1 MDIQYKR
8 YFFQK
13 NFKFKIHIQRKKIL
27 NFIPSTNKIPKIT
40 GGKNIITK
48 IKSKLKKG
56 IRTSNENI
64 ILSSFLVFLRNPISI
79 RLTYR
84 NFRQPK

>member
-40 GGKNIITK
+40 GGEKIITK
-48 IKSKLKKG
+48 IKSKLKKA
-56 IRTSNENI
+56 
-64 ILSSFLVFLRNPISI
+64 
-79 RLTYR
+79 
-84 NFRQPK
+84 